1 MTSLLLLFWQINW
14 NPNNLE
20 SSLLCPHIS
29 TPGYFIVHN
38 TGRPEYVQHGEL
50 ILVCVLG
57 KFFITTK
64 CSKVDHC
71 RKFRAWIFRV
81 VSVVS
86 SLLENRKESSW
97 KSCDFECGCFY
108 LWRHSD
114 PGKNQ
119 SVFIIRFEGTWSLA
133 IQEHGC
139 FCVTIAYATGLTN
152 LNCLKNSC
160 LRIDPCFFLNLS
172 YFIAHLLPSFC
183 DL

>member
-14 NPNNLE
+14 NLIIWNL
-20 SSLLCPHIS
+20 LLCPHFNS
-29 TPGYFIVHN
+29 GYFIVHN

-81 VSVVS
+81 WFLAAP

-97 KSCDFECGCFY
+97 KIMW
-108 LWRHSD
+108 LWMWFASIYEHSD
-114 PGKNQ
+114 PGKIK
-119 SVFIIRFEGTWSLA
+119 VSLLYA
-133 IQEHGC
+133 LREHE
-139 FCVTIAYATGLTN
+139 V
-152 LNCLKNSC
+152 
-160 LRIDPCFFLNLS
+160 
-172 YFIAHLLPSFC
+172 
-183 DL
+183 